1 MKKYISL
8 FLCLTCILTLVACG
22 KKAAPIQLPQTSDI
36 TSVDVT
42 VGENTTNHSD
52 TAWISE
58 IISDISSSEPTS
70 KQSVQ
75 DFPQTESYIKI
86 DFQFETGTSTIF
98 HTFASISAGYD
109 HRITTAFC
117 NCFPSFRKR
126 CYCNGYAYGSRL
138 IPHCGTSLISIS
150 LISIEKHSFNFFIL
164 TRYAHISFW

>member
-22 KKAAPIQLPQTSDI
+22 KKAAPIQLPQTSNI

-98 HTFASISAGYD
+98 AYEE
-109 HRITTAFC
+109 
-117 NCFPSFRKR
+117 
-126 CYCNGYAYGSRL
+126 NGKHYIEQPYQGIYKIDSQLYERL
-138 IPHCGTSLISIS
+138 QET
-150 LISIEKHSFNFFIL
+150 N
-164 TRYAHISFW
+164 

>member
-8 FLCLTCILTLVACG
+8 FFMSDLHFNFSCVWE
-22 KKAAPIQLPQTSDI
+22 KKLLPFSCPQTSDI

-98 HTFASISAGYD
+98 AYEGK
-109 HRITTAFC
+109 R
-117 NCFPSFRKR
+117 RKH
-126 CYCNGYAYGSRL
+126 Y
-138 IPHCGTSLISIS
+138 
-150 LISIEKHSFNFFIL
+150 IEQPYQGNL
-164 TRYAHISFW
+164 

>member
-8 FLCLTCILTLVACG
+8 FLCLTCILTLVRVG
-22 KKAAPIQLPQTSDI
+22 KKLLHSVAPNKRHYICWCNP
-36 TSVDVT
+36 

-98 HTFASISAGYD
+98 AYEE
-109 HRITTAFC
+109 
-117 NCFPSFRKR
+117 
-126 CYCNGYAYGSRL
+126 NGKHYIEQPYQGIYKIDSQLYERL
-138 IPHCGTSLISIS
+138 QET
-150 LISIEKHSFNFFIL
+150 N
-164 TRYAHISFW
+164 

>member
-86 DFQFETGTSTIF
+86 DFSLKQEQVP
-98 HTFASISAGYD
+98 
-109 HRITTAFC
+109 FC
-117 NCFPSFRKR
+117 
-126 CYCNGYAYGSRL
+126 L
-138 IPHCGTSLISIS
+138 
-150 LISIEKHSFNFFIL
+150 
-164 TRYAHISFW
+164 

>member
-86 DFQFETGTSTIF
+86 DFRYETGTITIF
-98 HTFASISAGYD
+98 AYEDRGKYYLEQPYQGIYKTD
-109 HRITTAFC
+109 
-117 NCFPSFRKR
+117 RKLFE
-126 CYCNGYAYGSRL
+126 RL
-138 IPHCGTSLISIS
+138 NETD
-150 LISIEKHSFNFFIL
+150 
-164 TRYAHISFW
+164 

>member
-8 FLCLTCILTLVACG
+8 FLCLTYILTLVACG

-86 DFQFETGTSTIF
+86 DFQFETGTLSQLRSGHPGNRSPPAGSATRSTV
-98 HTFASISAGYD
+98 
-109 HRITTAFC
+109 
-117 NCFPSFRKR
+117 P
-126 CYCNGYAYGSRL
+126 
-138 IPHCGTSLISIS
+138 
-150 LISIEKHSFNFFIL
+150 
-164 TRYAHISFW
+164 